1 VPRGDS
7 DASHPATTSGD
18 GIDATGIGDREQNTA
33 AMTFARAAWIV
44 TVLIC
49 IVSAVAL
56 LASGYQGYAAVLV
69 AVGAAAA
76 INLT

>member
-1 VPRGDS
+1 
-7 DASHPATTSGD
+7 
-18 GIDATGIGDREQNTA
+18 
-33 AMTFARAAWIV
+33 MTFTRAAWIA

-49 IVSAVAL
+49 AVSAVAL
-56 LASGYQGYAAVLV
+56 LASGYQGYALVLV